1 VGETVAME
9 AKCYMYRGRQ
19 EYRMS
24 TVLLAFYTCRA
35 QTGGVSML
43 WKRVWCRGLRV
54 LEMRHGLVVAP

>member
-1 VGETVAME
+1 
-9 AKCYMYRGRQ
+9 
-19 EYRMS
+19 MS